1 MDPEGIQSDRVVGP
15 RDNDCEMLGFYF
27 YDYFMFRLAQ
37 IASQCFSGGWWE
49 VVTAGLG
56 GYGHQWAR

>member
-1 MDPEGIQSDRVVGP
+1 MDTEGIQSDRVVGP

-37 IASQCFSGGWWE
+37 IASQCFSGG
-49 VVTAGLG
+49 G
-56 GYGHQWAR
+56 GRLLLQD